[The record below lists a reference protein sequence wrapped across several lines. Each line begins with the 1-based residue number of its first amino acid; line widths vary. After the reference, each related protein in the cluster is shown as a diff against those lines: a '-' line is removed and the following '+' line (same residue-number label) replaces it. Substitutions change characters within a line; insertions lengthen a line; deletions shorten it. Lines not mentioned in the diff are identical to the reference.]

1 MSLGFNDTDDT
12 YLVSSISIV
21 FTTNTKYL
29 LPEFLLLFY
38 CRSEFDRYARFNS
51 WGSARETFDWKTM
64 CEICIPIPDLAQQE
78 AIAKIYKAYTLRK
91 EICEQLKQQIKDI
104 CPVLI
109 KGSLEEARA

>member
-1 MSLGFNDTDDT
+1 MRGILHHKEGVDLIPSNSDLFVFEISLVTAMNREAILRN
-12 YLVSSISIV
+12 YLNEV
-21 FTTNTKYL
+21 
-29 LPEFLLLFY
+29 
-38 CRSEFDRYARFNS
+38 NS

-64 CEICIPIPDLAQQE
+64 CEVCIPIPDLAQQE

-104 CPVLI
+104 CPILI